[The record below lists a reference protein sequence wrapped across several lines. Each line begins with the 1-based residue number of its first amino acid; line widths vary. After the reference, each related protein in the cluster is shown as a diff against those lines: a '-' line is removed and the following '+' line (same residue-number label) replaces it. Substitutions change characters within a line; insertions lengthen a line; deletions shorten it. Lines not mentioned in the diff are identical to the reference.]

1 MIGSISI
8 RKGVGIMFEQ
18 VKLGFEL
25 NALEPHIDQ
34 LTMET
39 HYGKHHVA
47 YTKMFNELAEKA
59 GVSDKSAEDVL
70 SSLDSV
76 ADETL
81 RKGLRNQGGGYY
93 NHNLYF
99 STLSPNAA
107 KAPDGKLAEAID
119 RDLGGLDAAID
130 ALSKAAIGQ
139 FGSGWSFLSVD
150 KDGKLYITASP
161 NQDNPIS
168 EGTGRTPILALDVW
182 EHAYYLKY
190 KNLRADYV
198 KAFWEVLDWKKVS
211 DLYDKAIG

>member
-107 KAPDGKLAEAID
+107 KAPEGKLAEAID

>member
-1 MIGSISI
+1 
-8 RKGVGIMFEQ
+8 MFEQ
-18 VKLGFEL
+18 VKLDYEMDG
-25 NALEPHIDQ
+25 LESVIDK

-39 HYGKHHVA
+39 HYGKHHAA

-59 GVSDKSAEDVL
+59 GLAGKSAEEIL
-70 SSLDSV
+70 KSLDSV
-76 ADETL
+76 SDEAL

-99 STLSPNAA
+99 KNFSAKPETEPSGALADKIKETFGSTADLVEKLSTAA
-107 KAPDGKLAEAID
+107 V
-119 RDLGGLDAAID
+119 
-130 ALSKAAIGQ
+130 GQ

-150 KDGKLYITASP
+150 SAGNLFVSASP

-198 KAFWEVLDWKKVS
+198 KEYWKILDWGKVS
-211 DLYDKAIG
+211 KLYDEVK